1 MFRTLL
7 ERLQPMLDEYEA
19 GGGAGAEEL
28 DAADP
33 TEDESVGAEES
44 EAADPIDD
52 TSDDDDGRTDADA
65 AFAEMRRQLE
75 EAQRQRQLLEA
86 DRDQYREAL
95 ELFFDGDD
103 TVAQAHAQ
111 ATGRSVEEIK
121 AEMEAQQRA
130 NTLEAENQALSAKLR
145 DYEVHERMANDL
157 RDIQAIDPNV
167 KSLDELGDTFLTYI
181 SAGLT
186 GKQAYFAAKAQDA
199 IERAVPPSEIG
210 KVNQQAGEQSYFTHD
225 EVAAMSPE
233 EVRKNYDKIKASMS
247 RW

>member
-7 ERLQPMLDEYEA
+7 DRLQPMFDEFES

-28 DAADP
+28 EAADP
-33 TEDESVGAEES
+33 TEEESVGAEES

-52 TSDDDDGRTDADA
+52 TSDDGRTDADA

-75 EAQRQRQLLEA
+75 EAQRERQLLEA

-111 ATGRSVEEIK
+111 ATGRSVEEVK

-130 NTLEAENQALSAKLR
+130 HSLEAENQALSAKLR

-157 RDIQAIDPNV
+157 RDIQAIDPTV
-167 KSLDELGDTFLTYI
+167 KSLDELGDTFLGYI

-186 GKQAYFAAKAQDA
+186 GKQAYYATKAQEA
-199 IERAVPPSEIG
+199 VEKAVPPTEIG
-210 KVNQQAGEQSYFTHD
+210 KVNQQAGEQSYYTRD
-225 EVAAMSPE
+225 EVAAMSQE
-233 EVRKNYDKIKASMS
+233 EVSKNYDKIKASMS